1 MPIIYD
7 IAAFFRW
14 LREATPDELKTR
26 AEALEEFYEGTS
38 IPAEIRAECVYYL
51 NQIRSE
57 QLERIVRVKKQ

>member
-14 LREATPDELKTR
+14 LSEASPDELKAR
-26 AEALEEFYEGTS
+26 ADALQQFYDETD

-51 NQIRSE
+51 KQIRSE
-57 QLERIVRVKKQ
+57 QLERIVRVKR